1 MGLSART
8 AYVEVPAFFPKLAV
22 PIELV
27 VYEANLLLLPALG
40 GKEIATPPCEAPLL
54 LFRAVGAIRS
64 GVVQALTSC
73 APILGAD
80 CLARKALSINAWVH
94 PDP

>member
-27 VYEANLLLLPALG
+27 FEANLLLLPALG
-40 GKEIATPPCEAPLL
+40 GGGIATSPHAAPLL
-54 LFRAVGAIRS
+54 LFRAVGAIES

-73 APILGAD
+73 APIFGAD
-80 CLARKALSINAWVH
+80 CLASINAWVH
-94 PDP
+94 PGP